1 MLSQSVFIFDP
12 SSIGGGLYTLKLYFN
27 DTSKAPFLAT
37 GDYIEDTA
45 TNRYEVTAGTF
56 PFTDGSTITVQ
67 FVDNDVL
74 PVEDTDYNS
83 ACYTPGQI
91 DYAPAVKTA
100 GAIYNPVLYNTTNYE
115 YSLEASWDLG
125 SEAAKAEVG
134 DSIVDQLGKEFV
146 ITYLDPAQRFS
157 VAFRVQE
164 KEKVGSL
171 PFSGSATLYRPTQ
184 NHNLFQGDPITD
196 AARTTIRNRD
206 NVLVDTNLG
215 SSGGGE
221 ANTATNIGTGQGL
234 YKEKVGVDLRF
245 KSILAG
251 TNVTVTPVGDDVRI
265 SATGGSQLTKQMENK
280 SGSQIDAGKPVS
292 KKADGTIVQ
301 ADSDST
307 DGQRFVGIAA
317 VNIPHNTIGTV
328 YLVGQNIPGVITG
341 FGFAPGDD
349 VFVSESGEYTND
361 PNSFSGGNDTITRIG
376 IADCVAGTASP
387 VAVDIITF
395 AEIMVTP

>member
-27 DTSKAPFLAT
+27 DTSKAGFLAT
-37 GDYIEDTA
+37 GDYVKDTVN
-45 TNRYEVTAGTF
+45 NRYEVTAGTF
-56 PFTDGSTITVQ
+56 PFVDGSTLTVQ

-83 ACYTPGQI
+83 TCYTPGQI

-100 GAIYNPVLYNTTNYE
+100 GAIYNALLYNTTNYE

-125 SEAAKAEVG
+125 AEAAKAQVG
-134 DSIVDQLGKEFV
+134 DSIVDQLGKEFL
-146 ITYLDPAQRFS
+146 ITYIDPAQRFS
-157 VAFRVQE
+157 VPFRVQE
-164 KEKVGSL
+164 KEKVGQI
-171 PFSGSATLYRPTQ
+171 PFAGAATMYRSTQ
-184 NHNLFQGDPITD
+184 NHKLFQGNPITD
-196 AARTTIRNRD
+196 AARTVIRNRD

-234 YKEKVGVDLRF
+234 FKEKVGVDLRF
-245 KSILAG
+245 KSIVAG
-251 TNVTVTPVGDDVRI
+251 TNVTVSPVGDDLQI
-265 SATGGSQLTKQMENK
+265 SASGGGQLTKQMENK
-280 SGSQIDAGKPVS
+280 SGVQIDTGKPVS
-292 KKADGTIVQ
+292 KKSDGTIVQ
-301 ADSDST
+301 ADSDSV
-307 DGQRFVGIAA
+307 DGQIFVGIAA
-317 VNIPHNTIGTV
+317 ANIPNNTIGTV
-328 YLVGQNIPGVITG
+328 WLVGQNIPGVISG
-341 FGFAPGDD
+341 YGFAPGDD

-361 PNSFSGGNDTITRIG
+361 PASFTGANDTITRIG
-376 IADCVAGTASP
+376 IADCAAGVASP